1 MGSSGGYQLRAPGVL
16 GEAGIISGII
26 WARLRSLTGSSWVAR
41 TETTQVSIGAA
52 CSLLSVCT
60 HFLLLD
66 VAAKMNFIEDLHLK
80 VSPRMHACH
89 QSEPR

>member
-52 CSLLSVCT
+52 CSFCLHVLTC
-60 HFLLLD
+60 LLLA

-80 VSPRMHACH
+80 VSPHMHAR
-89 QSEPR
+89 Q